1 MSRRNVSTAV
11 ATSVCGLVASG
22 ALLSSPAYAA
32 ATTVA
37 AGRLAATTT
46 SATTTASAV
55 TASRAA
61 TATAA
66 SASTATTR
74 RLAGANR
81 YETAVEV
88 SMASFPDPV
97 AAVFVASGADF
108 ADALAAGPAGGSL
121 GGPVLLVPP
130 SGTLP
135 TVVARELDRLDPS
148 DIYLVGGTGAVSTPM
163 AAQVATHGR
172 VTRIAGADRFAT
184 AAKLVPF
191 HVYTDGADG
200 GTEGPATAVI
210 ANGLSLADG
219 VTAGALASHRRS
231 PVLASPLLLTT
242 ATSLPASTREAL
254 KGFQEVI
261 IVGGTGAISSAVE
274 REVRAVVPQARFT
287 RLSGADRYAT
297 AAAAARFSLPQ
308 TPAQDVFLTSGTSL
322 SDSLTVAPVVSPA
335 SVRYALLPTRKD
347 CVPAVIL
354 AEVNRL
360 QPPRRTAVGGTGVV
374 TDAALAL
381 KPC

>member
-1 MSRRNVSTAV
+1 MTRRIVSTTV

-32 ATTVA
+32 AT
-37 AGRLAATTT
+37 AGATGHLAA
-46 SATTTASAV
+46 STTASSI

-61 TATAA
+61 TAPAA
-66 SASTATTR
+66 SASAATTR

-88 SMASFPDPV
+88 SKASFPAPV
-97 AAVFVASGADF
+97 AAVFVASGGDF

-130 SGTLP
+130 TGPLP
-135 TVVARELDRLDPS
+135 TAVARELDRLDPS

-261 IVGGTGAISSAVE
+261 IVGGTGAVSSAVE
-274 REVRAVVPQARFT
+274 REVRAVVPKARFT

-297 AAAAARFSLPQ
+297 AAAVSRFSLPQ
-308 TPAQDVFLTSGTSL
+308 TPAQDIFLTSGTSL

-360 QPPRRTAVGGTGVV
+360 QSPRRTAVGGTGVV
-374 TDAALAL
+374 SDAALAL